1 MRILLFPFLLIAS
14 SLFAQVQPP
23 PPAPQQATEV
33 TVEPDPDAV
42 PEAASDAPQETLTV
56 VEQMPELPGGQQ
68 AMMTY
73 LVKHMR
79 YPQDCIENEIEGKVF
94 IGFVVDTAGM
104 ITDVD
109 VLRGVRDCPA
119 MDKEAAR
126 VVKSMPNWTPGRQNG
141 KPVRV
146 RMTVPVMFKLN

>member
-1 MRILLFPFLLIAS
+1 MRFLLPPFLLITS
-14 SLFAQVQPP
+14 NLFAQVQPP
-23 PPAPQQATEV
+23 PPDQPQPTEV
-33 TVEPDPDAV
+33 TVEPGPDAV
-42 PEAASDAPQETLTV
+42 PGTATHAPQETLTV
-56 VEQMPELPGGQQ
+56 VEQMPEFPGGQQ

-119 MDKEAAR
+119 MDQEAER
-126 VVKSMPNWTPGRQNG
+126 VVKSMPSWTPGRQNG

-146 RMTVPVMFKLN
+146 RMTIAVTFKLT